1 MLRHLELLDHIKA
14 NKLSSSSE
22 EDDEFEKLLS
32 QNQNPREQ
40 QQL

>member
-14 NKLSSSSE
+14 NKSSSSSE